1 MPWRCEGADAG
12 SRGGDSVRRRSG
24 LGLIG
29 RRLRAVGLTHRFSDA
44 CSPLRKHSDTPR
56 KRHLSVF
63 GPDLVSDL
71 SLPRPPFPRSL
82 PPAQLSQTPAE
93 GWRTRLSP
101 VALSSAGHP
110 SRSAFRLSTSL
121 RHRSRDSP
129 CADVPSSLAP
139 SRRPV
144 VCLSRPRRAIS
155 VSRPTA
161 SRPQSEP
168 RQCACPGRLPRV
180 SLRLSLPV
188 YSFYRSGRSCSDAP
202 PRLPLA
208 STHPAPVPGRYRTII
223 LHTNPPPVPD
233 PHARHGAQASARPSP
248 HRLPSQ

>member
-1 MPWRCEGADAG
+1 M
-12 SRGGDSVRRRSG
+12 
-24 LGLIG
+24 
-29 RRLRAVGLTHRFSDA
+29 THRFSDA

-188 YSFYRSGRSCSDAP
+188 YSFYRSGRSCADAP
-202 PRLPLA
+202 PRLP
-208 STHPAPVPGRYRTII
+208 STDISFDPPGSSPRSVSHDNTAHESPSGTRPTRAAWCPGLRSSFPTSPAISINRVIGTE
-223 LHTNPPPVPD
+223 LQQFH
-233 PHARHGAQASARPSP
+233 HARRHASAT
-248 HRLPSQ
+248 QNK